1 MAEKCMYICMYAC
14 VYICMHAC
22 IYACV
27 YICMHVCIYACLC
40 VYMHACVYIGMYAC
54 VAYLSAYLTSLTSF
68 VHSSINGH
76 LGSFHDLATVNYT
89 AVNLGEWISL

>member
-1 MAEKCMYICMYAC
+1 MHVCMCVYMHAC
-14 VYICMHAC
+14 VYICM
-22 IYACV
+22 
-27 YICMHVCIYACLC
+27 C

-68 VHSSINGH
+68 VHLSINGH
-76 LGSFHDLATVNYT
+76 LGSFHILAAVNYT